1 MTTMQDREKAFEAKF
16 ALDEELRF
24 KATARRNK
32 LLGLWAAGLLA
43 KSDPEAYA
51 SEIVAADFEEAGH
64 EDVVRKIK
72 ADFDAAGVAISDDDI
87 RLRMVELLSEAVTQ
101 VQKS

>member
-72 ADFDAAGVAISDDDI
+72 TDFDAAGVAISEDDI
-87 RLRMVELLSEAVTQ
+87 RVRMIELLSEAVAQ
-101 VQKS
+101 LQKN

>member
-1 MTTMQDREKAFEAKF
+1 MMTTMQDREKAFEAKF

-43 KSDPEAYA
+43 KSDRKPMRAKSSPRTSKRPGTRTSCARSRPISMRPALPYPKTTFA
-51 SEIVAADFEEAGH
+51 SA
-64 EDVVRKIK
+64 
-72 ADFDAAGVAISDDDI
+72 
-87 RLRMVELLSEAVTQ
+87 
-101 VQKS
+101 

>member
-43 KSDPEAYA
+43 KSDPDAYA

-72 ADFDAAGVAISDDDI
+72 ADFDAAGVAISEDDI
-87 RLRMVELLSEAVTQ
+87 RVRMIELLSEAVAQ
-101 VQKS
+101 LQKN